1 MKIESLKV
9 ITKLLKDNG
18 INYEF
23 GEWTSKVV
31 YPYFVGEYQENEALN
46 ENGMLETNFILNGF
60 TRGKWLELE
69 QAKQKIKDLAN
80 YQGLVD
86 NNVAISIKYGN
97 SLIIPT
103 GDIELKRIQINLRIK
118 EWSVN

>member
-1 MKIESLKV
+1 MTIEALGL
-9 ITKLLKDNG
+9 ITKLLKENG
-18 INYEF
+18 INYEL

-31 YPYFVGEYQENEALN
+31 YPYFVGEYQENEELN

-60 TRGKWLELE
+60 TRGTWLDLE
-69 QAKQKIKDLAN
+69 QAKQKIKNLAN
-80 YQGLVD
+80 YQCLLESG
-86 NNVAISIKYGN
+86 NGFSIRYGN